1 VSRNTRRAPDTHVR
15 RGESAGKHF
24 LNKLPSFVNPE
35 TVPPPLGL
43 YSHTVEVPGGTS
55 LIFVSGQL
63 GVQRDGTTPLTIDE
77 QADQLFSNIG
87 SLLDAHDLTEKN
99 IVKRTT
105 FIVQGHDGQ
114 AVRNARL
121 KHLGACRPASTAVFV
136 PQLMGPAG

>member
-1 VSRNTRRAPDTHVR
+1 
-15 RGESAGKHF
+15 
-24 LNKLPSFVNPE
+24 VNPE

-43 YSHTVEVPGGTS
+43 YSHTVEVSGGSS

-63 GVQRDGTTPLTIDE
+63 GVQRDGITPLTIDE
-77 QADQLFSNIG
+77 QAERVLSNIF
-87 SLLDAHDLTEKN
+87 SLLDAHGLTEKN

-121 KHLGACRPASTAVFV
+121 KHLGVYRPASTAVFV
-136 PQLMGPAG
+136 PRLMDPAG